1 MNKSMFIGNVAT
13 QPTMRN
19 TQSGKNYCLFVVAV
33 NDRRKNGEETQYI
46 RCTAWDKLGE
56 ICQQY
61 LTTGTKVY
69 VEGTAKAHG
78 YLDKNAEAKAE
89 LQLTVQNM
97 EMLSSKKKSDSQKLD
112 ETITDVQTGYSRQ
125 FTDEGRF
132 TEVDVELPF

>member
-89 LQLTVQNM
+89 QQLTVQNM
-97 EMLSSKKKSDSQKLD
+97 EMLSSKSDPQKLD
-112 ETITDVQTGYSRQ
+112 ETITDCQTGYSRQ

-132 TEVDVELPF
+132 TEVEVDLPF

>member
-13 QPTMRN
+13 QPTMRT

-61 LTTGTKVY
+61 LVTGTKVY

-97 EMLSSKKKSDSQKLD
+97 EMLSSKKKSDPQKLE
-112 ETITDVQTGYSRQ
+112 ETITDCQTGYSRQ

-132 TEVDVELPF
+132 TEVEEDLPF

>member
-13 QPTMRN
+13 QPTMRS

-89 LQLTVQNM
+89 LQLTVQRS
-97 EMLSSKKKSDSQKLD
+97 EERRVGK
-112 ETITDVQTGYSRQ
+112 ECRSRWS
-125 FTDEGRF
+125 
-132 TEVDVELPF
+132 PYH

>member
-56 ICQQY
+56 ICQQH

-97 EMLSSKKKSDSQKLD
+97 EMLSSKKKSAPQKLD
-112 ETITDVQTGYSRQ
+112 ETITDCQTGYSRQ

-132 TEVDVELPF
+132 TEFDVELPF